1 MNSEYKEYVIY
12 VDDHRFS
19 YTIWKNYIP
28 ETNSEWYDFLYD
40 NITDEEQRL
49 LLLNSKHIKV
59 YTILPSIGDSLLIT
73 EFDTDDVL
81 DENDNKEND
90 REDKLLIEQ
99 HNEEGVK
106 YDDGKPLVGTMLNV
120 FPYALMEIGR
130 VIEFGTHKYPSPTNW
145 RLVEDGQKRYQ
156 DALMR
161 HLLKHNQGKE
171 IDEETGRSHLAHVAW
186 NALAILELYLR
197 QNGGQKE

>member
-1 MNSEYKEYVIY
+1 ME
-12 VDDHRFS
+12 D
-19 YTIWKNYIP
+19 
-28 ETNSEWYDFLYD
+28 
-40 NITDEEQRL
+40 
-49 LLLNSKHIKV
+49 
-59 YTILPSIGDSLLIT
+59 SIDIANKAIEKGLK
-73 EFDTDDVL
+73 FDT
-81 DENDNKEND
+81 
-90 REDKLLIEQ
+90 
-99 HNEEGVK
+99 
-106 YDDGKPLVGTMLNV
+106 GKPLVGTMLNV

-171 IDEETGRSHLAHVAW
+171 IDEETGKPHLAHVAW

-197 QNGGQKE
+197 KKEGIND

>member
-1 MNSEYKEYVIY
+1 MDKFNSEYKQFIEENK
-12 VDDHRFS
+12 
-19 YTIWKNYIP
+19 KN
-28 ETNSEWYDFLYD
+28 
-40 NITDEEQRL
+40 EEEKGL
-49 LLLNSKHIKV
+49 K
-59 YTILPSIGDSLLIT
+59 
-73 EFDTDDVL
+73 FDT
-81 DENDNKEND
+81 
-90 REDKLLIEQ
+90 
-99 HNEEGVK
+99 
-106 YDDGKPLVGTMLNV
+106 GKPLVGTMLNV

-130 VIEFGTHKYPSPTNW
+130 VIEFGTHKYPDPNNW
-145 RLVEDGQKRYQ
+145 KLVNNAKVRYQ